1 MTFMCE
7 YNIKKR
13 SAWDIIPRKER
24 PNSKISKPYF
34 SVKIDNK
41 NHSLK
46 PTNQKTSKTKVKRSM
61 GSKYALEL
69 GFQKR

>member
-46 PTNQKTSKTKVKRSM
+46 PINQKTAKTKV
-61 GSKYALEL
+61 
-69 GFQKR
+69 

>member
-24 PNSKISKPYF
+24 PNSKISKPNY
-34 SVKIDNK
+34 SVKIDDK
-41 NHSLK
+41 NHSIK
-46 PTNQKTSKTKVKRSM
+46 PINQKTTKTKVERSM
-61 GSKYALEL
+61 GSKYGLIF